1 MYNDHGQGQQ
11 QPQYGQQPYGQQ
23 PPPYEQP
30 SSYGQP
36 QYGQQQQPYGQP
48 QYGQPQYG
56 QQPPPYGQQQYA
68 QQPPPYAQPQY
79 GQLQYGYGQA
89 ATAYASVWIRFV
101 ALLIDSLILTVVLGI
116 IGAIVG
122 FLIAAV
128 AQNSSGAAVG
138 LGLILDLIIIVLS
151 FGYFAYMEATQGGTF
166 GKKALGLRIV
176 KVDGGPIGW
185 NEAIIRTL
193 LRIVDNFFF
202 GLVGFICIL
211 SSEKK
216 QRVGDMVAKT
226 IVITTR

>member
-1 MYNDHGQGQQ
+1 MYNNPGQGQQ
-11 QPQYGQQPYGQQ
+11 QPQYGQQPYAQQ

-36 QYGQQQQPYGQP
+36 QYGQQPPPYGQP
-48 QYGQPQYG
+48 QYGQP
-56 QQPPPYGQQQYA
+56 QYA

-79 GQLQYGYGQA
+79 GQQQYGQPQYGYGQA

-101 ALLIDSLILTVVLGI
+101 ALLIDSLILTVVLVI

-138 LGLILDLIIIVLS
+138 LGLILDLILIVLG

>member
-1 MYNDHGQGQQ
+1 MYNDPSQSQQ
-11 QPQYGQQPYGQQ
+11 QPPYD
-23 PPPYEQP
+23 QP

-48 QYGQPQYG
+48 QYGQQPYG
-56 QQPPPYGQQQYA
+56 QQQQPPPYGQ
-68 QQPPPYAQPQY
+68 PQY
-79 GQLQYGYGQA
+79 GQQQYGQPQYGYGQA

-101 ALLIDSLILTVVLGI
+101 ALLIDGLIVGVPLGI
-116 IGAIVG
+116 IIVG
-122 FLIAAV
+122 VGSLIAAV
-128 AQNSSGAAVG
+128 AQNSSGAAAG
-138 LGLILDLIIIVLS
+138 LGLILDLIIILIS
-151 FGYFAYMEATQGGTF
+151 FGYFAYLEATQGGTL

-176 KVDGGPIGW
+176 KVDGSPIGW

-226 IVITTR
+226 IVIKTR

>member
-1 MYNDHGQGQQ
+1 MYNDPSQGQQ
-11 QPQYGQQPYGQQ
+11 QPQYGQQP
-23 PPPYEQP
+23 
-30 SSYGQP
+30 
-36 QYGQQQQPYGQP
+36 YGQQQQPYGQP
-48 QYGQPQYG
+48 QYGQPQY
-56 QQPPPYGQQQYA
+56 A

-79 GQLQYGYGQA
+79 GQQQYGQPQYGYGQA

-101 ALLIDSLILTVVLGI
+101 ALLIDGIILTVALGI

-138 LGLILDLIIIVLS
+138 LGLILDLIIILIS